1 MQQMTAQEKMLSLTP
16 PSGTRA
22 ESLKT
27 SSFSRCSQPP
37 SRGRPMRRTT
47 AQEKMLSLT
56 PPSGTRAESLKT
68 SSLRQA
74 EE

>member
-27 SSFSRCSQPP
+27 SS
-37 SRGRPMRRTT
+37 
-47 AQEKMLSLT
+47 
-56 PPSGTRAESLKT
+56 
-68 SSLRQA
+68 LRQV
-74 EE
+74 E